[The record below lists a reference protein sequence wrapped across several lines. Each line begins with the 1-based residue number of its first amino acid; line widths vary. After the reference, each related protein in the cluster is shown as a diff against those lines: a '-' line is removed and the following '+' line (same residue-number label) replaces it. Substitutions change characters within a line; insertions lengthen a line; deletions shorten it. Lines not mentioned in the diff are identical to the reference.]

1 MKKIFSL
8 LVALTAVIS
17 LSAKTL
23 YLTPNAN
30 WLKDNARFAIYT
42 IDDQKWVD
50 MAAVQGESNLFSG
63 EVGDA
68 IAKVIFC
75 RMNPA
80 KSENNWENK
89 WNQSSDLD
97 LVEGKDHYTVAE
109 GAWDKGDGSWSKYE
123 KYVSAWKEIKFT
135 AATAAGKFNDSVFSV
150 EGFELRCT
158 DANSKQKTNESNAS
172 FADDK
177 EKNDYN
183 FRFQTGGKSSAN
195 NKLVLTIPADGA
207 LRIAVVTGA
216 DGDKERMVTVLQGEE
231 KLLEEHAWDKDEKV
245 DGYFPYLQVN
255 VKKGAVELNY
265 SAAVYFYAFG
275 FLAGGSVPEPI
286 DPSTEAKFYIT
297 GSKELVGEALA
308 WNSAAIKVTEE
319 SYTFKSLAAGSY
331 QMKVTVDGDWATAKG
346 YSNLTEKAEGLS
358 KDKDDNICFTLSE
371 AGDVKVTYTAEVFKV
386 EGNFFVA
393 PVDPTPA
400 KFYITGSKELVG
412 EALAWNPSA
421 IKVTEESYTFKS
433 LAAGSYQMK
442 VTVDGDWATA
452 KGYSNLTEKAEGLS
466 KDKDDN
472 ICFTLSEAGDVK
484 VTYTA
489 EVFKVE
495 GNFKEATPE
504 PQLKTGFYL
513 VGSFNEWK
521 PAAEYHFEGNPDN
534 PVEFILQ
541 VTLSV
546 GDKIKV
552 VNVLDNNITAWYPN
566 GEGNDYVVDAA
577 HAGDKTI
584 YFNPDYQEGW
594 AEFGGYIWIA
604 ASSGDAITNT
614 ASDVKTVK
622 VIRNG
627 QLLIIKGDKMFNAQG
642 AQMK

>member
-1 MKKIFSL
+1 
-8 LVALTAVIS
+8 LTAVIS

-30 WLKDNARFAIYT
+30 WQKDNARYAIYT
-42 IDDQKWVD
+42 IDDEKWVD

-80 KSENNWENK
+80 TSENNWDNK

-97 LVEGKDHYTVAE
+97 LEEGKDHYTVAE

-123 KYVSAWKEIKFT
+123 KYVSSWKEIKFT
-135 AATAAGKFNDSVFSV
+135 ATTEAGKFNDSVFSV

-172 FADDK
+172 FADEK

-207 LRIAVVTGA
+207 LRIAVVTST
-216 DGDKERMVTVLQGEE
+216 DGDKERMVTVLQGEK

-245 DGYFPYLQVN
+245 NGYFPYLQVN

-265 SAAVYFYAFG
+265 SAGVNFYAFG

-286 DPSTEAKFYIT
+286 DPSTA
-297 GSKELVGEALA
+297 
-308 WNSAAIKVTEE
+308 
-319 SYTFKSLAAGSY
+319 
-331 QMKVTVDGDWATAKG
+331 
-346 YSNLTEKAEGLS
+346 
-358 KDKDDNICFTLSE
+358 
-371 AGDVKVTYTAEVFKV
+371 
-386 EGNFFVA
+386 
-393 PVDPTPA
+393 A

-442 VTVDGDWATA
+442 VTVDGDWKTA

-466 KDKDDN
+466 NDKDDN
-472 ICFTLSEAGDVK
+472 ICFTLAEAGDVK

-495 GNFKEATPE
+495 GNFKEGTPE
-504 PQLKTGFYL
+504 PQLQTGFYL
-513 VGSFNEWK
+513 VGSLNEWK
-521 PAAEYHFEGNPDN
+521 PAAEYHFVGNPDN
-534 PVEFILQ
+534 PVEFMLQ
-541 VTLSV
+541 VTLAA

-552 VNVLDNNITAWYPN
+552 VNVLDNNITAWYPA

-594 AEFGGYIWIA
+594 AEFGGYIWIEA
-604 ASSGDAITNT
+604 NSGAGINNT
-614 ASDVKTVK
+614 TDDVKTVK